1 MVDKHKH
8 RQRRKVISKTL
19 SDDGLREF
27 QPKLIHH
34 LDTFLGKLCEDT
46 DANGWSSPKDMSV
59 LCQSPLN
66 KIPPTPSH

>member
-8 RQRRKVISKTL
+8 RLRRKVISKTL

-27 QPKLIHH
+27 QPKMIHH

-46 DANGWSSPKDMSV
+46 DANDWSSPIDMSV
-59 LCQSPLN
+59 LCQSPLT
-66 KIPPTPSH
+66 KFPPSY